1 LKGEIKLSVEKMSI
15 KVSTGNEETPQ
26 HIDLTFRVETSVQ
39 SLARAMFWQKRGY
52 PLSLLLYSNSMEQD
66 LKSDVVDFQLPL
78 EFSVITEQ
86 QAKPSSPAPAV
97 EGSNLCVTCAGFKD
111 CTKGIKGVRVVTVCD
126 VFKAM
131 PEVNPATPEEKA
143 QAADEAFANL
153 ESANPNHIEDNGG
166 HEPDDEAQEREE
178 TGITGNDTAT
188 TAPPAETPAAP
199 ARKGRKPRASKES
212 PKQEPPANTISGTC
226 ANCGY
231 EAAEAQEGGICPAC
245 GNILVIAGSNHN
257 GHTEDLKQ
265 TVEVF
270 DLSTFDQRDANGNAV
285 PHAFWLRG
293 KKVDC
298 EDGDKKKGL
307 LNLFAQLKVKC
318 ETPEQLV
325 SILKQFPKT
334 DHRDTIIEILRGEPA
349 LNAEKTKV
357 TIP

>member
-1 LKGEIKLSVEKMSI
+1 MKGEIKLSVEKMSI

-97 EGSNLCVTCAGFKD
+97 EEPNLCVTCAGFKA
-111 CTKGIKGVRVVTVCD
+111 CTLETKGTKVVSVCD
-126 VFKAM
+126 SYKDEDEVI
-131 PEVNPATPEEKA
+131 PEPQET
-143 QAADEAFANL
+143 ADEAFANL

-166 HEPDDEAQEREE
+166 HEPDNEAQEREE
-178 TGITGNDTAT
+178 TGLTGNDTAT
-188 TAPPAETPAAP
+188 TAPLVETPAAP
-199 ARKGRKPRASKES
+199 VKKVRKPRASKES
-212 PKQEPPANTISGTC
+212 PKQEPPATTISGTC

-270 DLSTFDQRDANGNAV
+270 NLSTFDQRDANGNAV

-349 LNAEKTKV
+349 LNAEKTKAGSV
-357 TIP
+357 PVGS